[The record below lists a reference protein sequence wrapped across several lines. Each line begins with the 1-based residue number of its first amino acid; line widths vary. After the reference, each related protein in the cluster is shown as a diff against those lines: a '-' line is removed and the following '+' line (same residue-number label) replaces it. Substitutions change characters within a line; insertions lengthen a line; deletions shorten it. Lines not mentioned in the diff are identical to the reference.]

1 MSERIAE
8 FAPVEDTLHGRYLT
22 FSLNEE
28 CYGVEISYI
37 TDIIQMQPIATLP
50 DVSSYIKG
58 IINLRGEIIPV
69 MDVRLRFGKGE
80 VDYTERTC
88 IIVART
94 DSLCVGLIV
103 DSVSEVLFIADEN
116 ISPLPKINGASNRY
130 IKSIGK
136 VGQEVKLLLDFEEMV
151 SDDLD
156 VISSASI
163 PYMETADNA

>member
-1 MSERIAE
+1 MSERNGN

-22 FSLNEE
+22 FYLNEE

-50 DVSSYIKG
+50 DVSRYIKG

-69 MDVRLRFGKGE
+69 MDVRLRFGKSE
-80 VDYTERTC
+80 AEYTERTC

-94 DSLCVGLIV
+94 ASLCVGLIV
-103 DSVSEVLFIADEN
+103 DGVSEVLFIADEN

-136 VGQEVKLLLDFEEMV
+136 AGQEVKLLLDFEEMV

-156 VISSASI
+156 AIGHASL
-163 PYMETADNA
+163 PYLETASNA

>member
-22 FSLNEE
+22 FNLNEE
-28 CYGVEISYI
+28 FYGVEISYI
-37 TDIIQMQPIATLP
+37 TDIIQMQPIAKLP

-69 MDVRLRFGKGE
+69 MDVRLLFGKSE

-103 DSVSEVLFIADEN
+103 DSVCEVLFIADEN

-136 VGQEVKLLLDFEEMV
+136 VGQEIKLLLDFEDMV

-156 VISSASI
+156 TIGCANL
-163 PYMETADNA
+163 PYEDRE

>member
-8 FAPVEDTLHGRYLT
+8 FTPVEDTLHGRYLT
-22 FSLNEE
+22 FHLNEE
-28 CYGVEISYI
+28 YYGVEISYV

-69 MDVRLRFGKGE
+69 MDVRLLFGKGE
-80 VDYTERTC
+80 AEYTERTC

-94 DSLCVGLIV
+94 DDLCVGLIV

-130 IKSIGK
+130 IKGIGK
-136 VGQEVKLLLDFEEMV
+136 VGREIKLLLDFEEMV
-151 SDDLD
+151 ADDLG
-156 VISSASI
+156 SI
-163 PYMETADNA
+163 NAVSLPYSETASD

>member
-8 FAPVEDTLHGRYLT
+8 FDPVEDTLHGRYLT
-22 FSLNEE
+22 FYLNEE

-37 TDIIQMQPIATLP
+37 TDIIQMQPISTLP
-50 DVSSYIKG
+50 DVSNYIKG

-69 MDVRLRFGKGE
+69 MDVRLRFGKCE

-103 DSVSEVLFIADEN
+103 DRVSEVLFIPDES
-116 ISPLPKINGASNRY
+116 ISPLPKINGTSNRY
-130 IKSIGK
+130 IRSIGK
-136 VGQEVKLLLDFEEMV
+136 VGKEVKLLLDFEEMV
-151 SDDLD
+151 SVDLD
-156 VISSASI
+156 AINPANLPPVQGAN
-163 PYMETADNA
+163 EA